1 MGEDGN
7 LRASVPSSVTW
18 GYNLMA
24 FLMINLIF
32 FSILLI
38 YLVAPR
44 LSCGRQDLSL
54 VTRRI

>member
-24 FLMINLIF
+24 FLMTNLKNF
-32 FSILLI
+32 FNFI
-38 YLVAPR
+38 YLFG
-44 LSCGRQDLSL
+44 C
-54 VTRRI
+54 TRA